1 MYTLS
6 TISLLSNCPPPPCS
20 PPPPCPPSRRSVHPG
35 RLRPTEWCHKGQV
48 HFVRPTPTATYDSRA
63 LTNYYQIWRGAQGVR
78 TTLHNWQ
85 LWLPSLTYLFDWIS
99 STSFKSWT
107 APKGRSSMQSA
118 NFDQK
123 KYPQF
128 DDIYRCALKLQF
140 VRDFS
145 YIYETLSWLQSR
157 VSLAAGKDFG
167 TEVWSQFWCWFQ
179 KCDWSKTTH
188 CNVGES
194 KKRALN

>member
-6 TISLLSNCPPPPCS
+6 TISLLSNCPPPSCS
-20 PPPPCPPSRRSVHPG
+20 PPPPCPPSGRSVHPG

-63 LTNYYQIWRGAQGVR
+63 LTNYYQIWREAQGVR

-85 LWLPSLTYLFDWIS
+85 LWLPSLTYFFIGSRLHHS
-99 STSFKSWT
+99 K
-107 APKGRSSMQSA
+107 AGQP
-118 NFDQK
+118 QK
-123 KYPQF
+123 DVYRCKVRILTRAKCPQF

-179 KCDWSKTTH
+179 KCDWSKTMH

-194 KKRALN
+194 QKRALN